1 MNNDGFKLLYETL
14 RMTFS
19 RWTLVIKKSG
29 ILYHLSWLFMTI
41 PLTLSLILVIL
52 WIDFF
57 NTIAQLNK
65 LIMNQ
70 AKQKNNIISS
80 IYFPFF
86 FLFWYL
92 TLIAF
97 FFGRLI
103 SGLIA
108 NCGRP
113 VIWLEKRI
121 GII

>member
-29 ILYHLSWLFMTI
+29 VLHQLPWLVMTI
-41 PLTLSLILVIL
+41 PLTLSLLLVIL

-57 NTIAQLNK
+57 NTIAQINK

-92 TLIAF
+92 TLMAF
-97 FFGRLI
+97 FIGRLI
-103 SGLIA
+103 SSLIA

-121 GII
+121 GIV